1 MMKNFRLFVVFA
13 TALALSGLGTAY
25 ATSDLD
31 GGMRPPAG
39 WPSSTEE
46 YLGLFGPAGEL
57 APRGTVVADSG
68 FRPYPNGFGFQNWGA
83 NLNDNALLFGIPS
96 RLAFADYAKADIAE
110 APLNALALRRSFG
123 DGVCISTSSIDPKT
137 GSCRLRS
144 SARVLANLVQ
154 GQAAGG
160 HCFGMAAATAALY
173 NGQLPPNQLG
183 GGLVPA
189 MAPLNGPAQQTITRL
204 FATQYFGGVMPDLR
218 ERWSSP
224 TLVVEQLI
232 RDLSSG
238 TTPYVLL
245 LLGGIGGHGIVPY
258 AVLDRGEGIFDI
270 AVYDNNYP
278 NQARAVQVD
287 TVAGTF
293 SYNGATNPQAT
304 NFTWTGNNQDG
315 GFLGLTPVNDILAQ
329 QACPICPGPES
340 GALIAFSAIKKE
352 NADGLN
358 AALLTPDGQP
368 LPESDYQVLP
378 QSNPPNTTTA
388 NLPMLIIKPGIP
400 FILEADTT
408 GMKSEQNLEVYAMAQ
423 GTTRYA
429 LLEAVKPGTV
439 ERFAYDPKTR
449 DVALL
454 SNKRGTPRLLISA
467 EDPNFSHVV
476 NAHLLRA
483 APLTAVEQQWDKQGK
498 RVIYRASAKQ
508 PTRWNVQVER
518 EGARSGAGF
527 VAINQV
533 VPRNASIVVDYGKW
547 TPSGPEVW
555 IDRGSDG
562 SLDERITMQLI
573 TPALIKRYE
582 ASLYREQGIGQ

>member
-1 MMKNFRLFVVFA
+1 MKKTLRHFVVFA
-13 TALALSGLGTAY
+13 SALALSGLGTAY
-25 ATSDLD
+25 ATPDLG

-96 RLAFADYAKADIAE
+96 RLAYADFAKADITE
-110 APLNALALRRSFG
+110 APLNALALRRTFG

-204 FATQYFGGVMPDLR
+204 FATQFLGGVSPDLF

-232 RDLSSG
+232 RDLGSG

-245 LLGGIGGHGIVPY
+245 LLGEIGGHGIVPY
-258 AVLDRGEGIFDI
+258 AVLDRGEGLFDI

-293 SYNGATNPQAT
+293 TYNGATNPQAT

-352 NADGLN
+352 NADGFN
-358 AALLTPDGQP
+358 AALLSPDGQP
-368 LPESDYQVLP
+368 LPPSAYRVLP
-378 QSNPPNTTTA
+378 QPNPPNTTTA

-400 FILEADTT
+400 FILDVDTT

-483 APLTAVEQQWDKQGK
+483 APLTAVEQEWDKKGK
-498 RVIYRASAKQ
+498 RVVYRASAKQ

-562 SLDERITMQLI
+562 SLDARITMQLI

>member
-1 MMKNFRLFVVFA
+1 LKNFRRFVA
-13 TALALSGLGTAY
+13 LIAALALTGLGTAY
-25 ATSDLD
+25 ATPDLD

-39 WPSSTEE
+39 WPSSAEE

-57 APRGTVVADSG
+57 APSGTVVADSG
-68 FRPYPNGFGFQNWGA
+68 FRPYPNGFGFQNWGV

-96 RLAFADYAKADIAE
+96 RLSFEDLGKTDVAQ
-110 APLNALALRRSFG
+110 APLNALALRRTFG
-123 DGVCISTSSIDPKT
+123 DGVCISKSSIDPKT

-144 SARVLANLVQ
+144 SARVLANLIQ

-189 MAPLNGPAQQTITRL
+189 LAPLNGPAQQTITRL
-204 FATQYFGGVMPDLR
+204 FGTQYFGAVSPDVY

-232 RDLSSG
+232 RDLSAG
-238 TTPYVLL
+238 TTPYVLI
-245 LLGGIGGHGIVPY
+245 LLGEIGGHGIVPY
-258 AVLDRGEGIFDI
+258 AVLDRGQGVFDI

-278 NQARAVQVD
+278 NQPRAVRVD
-287 TVAGTF
+287 TVADTF
-293 SYNGATNPQAT
+293 TYNGATNPEAT

-315 GFLGLTPVNDILAQ
+315 GFLGLVPVDDILQ
-329 QACPICPGPES
+329 EQVCPICPGPES
-340 GALIAFSAIKKE
+340 GALIAFSAIKAE
-352 NADGLN
+352 NSEGFNAGL
-358 AALLTPDGQP
+358 LSPDGQP
-368 LPESDYQVLP
+368 LPESDYQVVFP
-378 QSNPPNTTTA
+378 SNPPNAKTA
-388 NLPMLIIKPGIP
+388 NLPVLIVNPGIP
-400 FILEADTT
+400 FTLFVNTK
-408 GMKSEQNLEVYAMAQ
+408 GMKSAQNIEVYAMAQ

-429 LLEAVKPGTV
+429 LLEAVKPNTV
-439 ERFAYDPKTR
+439 ETFSYDPKTR

-467 EDPNFSHVV
+467 EDAKFSHVV
-476 NAHLLRA
+476 NAHLLNS
-483 APLTAVEQQWDKQGK
+483 APMTAVEQAWDKSGK
-498 RVIYRASAKQ
+498 RVVYKASAKQ

-518 EGARSGAGF
+518 EGARSGAGY

-533 VPRNASIVVDYGKW
+533 VPRNASIVVNYGKW
-547 TPSGPEVW
+547 TVTGPDVW

-582 ASLYREQGIGQ
+582 SSLYREQGIGQ

>member
-1 MMKNFRLFVVFA
+1 MKNLRRFVVFA
-13 TALALSGLGTAY
+13 SAFALFGLGTAS
-25 ATSDLD
+25 ATPDLD

-110 APLNALALRRSFG
+110 APLNALALRRTFG

-204 FATQYFGGVMPDLR
+204 FATQYFGGVMPDLF

-238 TTPYVLL
+238 TTPYVLV
-245 LLGGIGGHGIVPY
+245 LLGEIGGHGIVPY

-352 NADGLN
+352 NADGFN

-378 QSNPPNTTTA
+378 QSNPPNTKTA

-400 FILEADTT
+400 FILDVDTT